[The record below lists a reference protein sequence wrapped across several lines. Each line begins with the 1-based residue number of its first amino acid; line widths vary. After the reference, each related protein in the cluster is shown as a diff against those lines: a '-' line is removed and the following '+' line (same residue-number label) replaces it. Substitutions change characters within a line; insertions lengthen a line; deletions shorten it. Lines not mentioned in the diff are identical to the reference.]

1 MMITFTTDFFY
12 TYVNQLFWPFVRILA
27 LFSIAPFF
35 AEKQIPKKSKIALA
49 LMITILISTS
59 LPLPQIPLFSAM
71 GCWILILQ
79 VLIGLLMGLTMQIA
93 FAIVRY
99 AGEILGM
106 QMGLSFALFV
116 DPSAGPN
123 MPIIARFVN
132 LLLLLLFLSFDIHLW
147 LLSLLADSFQTIP
160 LLSSL
165 NSNSFILVAQS
176 AGIIFYYG
184 LLLALP
190 ILTLLLIINI
200 SLAILNRMTPQ
211 LSIFVV
217 GFPLTLLIGIYLLP
231 LLTTIVT
238 KYAEKIFNDILGQ
251 LTLILLTLA
260 GK

>member
-35 AEKQIPKKSKIALA
+35 AERQIPKKSKIALA

-71 GCWILILQ
+71 GCWILIQQ

-123 MPIIARFVN
+123 MPIIARFMN

-160 LLSSL
+160 LLSSSL
-165 NSNSFILVAQS
+165 NSNSFILVVQS

-190 ILTLLLIINI
+190 ILTLLLI
-200 SLAILNRMTPQ
+200 SVWR
-211 LSIFVV
+211 F
-217 GFPLTLLIGIYLLP
+217 
-231 LLTTIVT
+231 
-238 KYAEKIFNDILGQ
+238 
-251 LTLILLTLA
+251 
-260 GK
+260 

>member
-1 MMITFTTDFFY
+1 
-12 TYVNQLFWPFVRILA
+12 
-27 LFSIAPFF
+27 
-35 AEKQIPKKSKIALA
+35 
-49 LMITILISTS
+49 
-59 LPLPQIPLFSAM
+59 
-71 GCWILILQ
+71 
-79 VLIGLLMGLTMQIA
+79 
-93 FAIVRY
+93 
-99 AGEILGM
+99 
-106 QMGLSFALFV
+106 
-116 DPSAGPN
+116 

-160 LLSSL
+160 LLSSSL

>member
-1 MMITFTTDFFY
+1 MITFTTDFFY